1 MMFKVGVSWKSPPR
15 TFVSAKDHVL
25 GTIQIAF
32 ASADIIHTIAKVLNY
47 HNLKV
52 LNKSQ
57 VHFIDHLFQRQERY
71 HFSYFQEKI
80 YLDISCYM
88 KKCGTLHME
97 EMVHGSQSVSNKQCI
112 RIPEFGIR
120 RKRYTHL
127 TPF

>member
-1 MMFKVGVSWKSPPR
+1 MFKVRVSWKSPPR

-25 GTIQIAF
+25 GTIQIIVCIIS

-97 EMVHGSQSVSNKQCI
+97 EMVHGSHSVSNKQCI
-112 RIPEFGIR
+112 
-120 RKRYTHL
+120 
-127 TPF
+127 